1 METRAILVAAGR
13 GERMGADR
21 PKAFL
26 SLGGQTLLERSAR
39 ALGAAPSVGGL
50 VAVVP
55 AESIVE
61 ARAVCDALAK
71 PCDVVAGGARR
82 QDSVRAG
89 LAALPADFDGVVLVH
104 DAARP
109 LVTVELVEAVVRAA
123 QEHGA
128 AIPVVPVAD
137 TIKEVG
143 GGRVAATV
151 ARERL
156 AAAQTPQGFRHDVL
170 ARAYE
175 RAFADGVVVTDESMA
190 VERLG
195 LPVACVAGSTRNRKL
210 TTPED
215 LEWAERLLR
224 ADVRA

>member
-1 METRAILVAAGR
+1 METQAILVAAGR
-13 GERMGADR
+13 GERMGAAR

-26 SLGGQTLLERSAR
+26 SLAGQTLLERSAR
-39 ALGAAPSVGGL
+39 ALGAAPSVSAL

-55 AESIVE
+55 EDAIAE
-61 ARAVCDALAK
+61 ARELCGTLAK
-71 PCDVVAGGARR
+71 PCVVVAGGARR

-89 LAALPADFDGVVLVH
+89 LDALPSAFDGVVLVH

-109 LVTVELVEAVVRAA
+109 LVSVEVVEAVVRAA
-123 QEHGA
+123 REHGA

-143 GGRVAATV
+143 AGRVAATV
-151 ARERL
+151 DRERL
-156 AAAQTPQGFRHDVL
+156 AAAQTPQGFRRDVL

-175 RAFADGVVVTDESMA
+175 KAFADGVLVTDESMA

-195 LPVACVAGSTRNRKL
+195 LPVACVPGSTRNRKL
-210 TTPED
+210 TTPDD
-215 LEWAERLLR
+215 LAWAERVLGAGAR
-224 ADVRA
+224 A